1 MQNHLSTYTDSELL
15 ALAHSDASLCDAVFS
30 EVYDRH
36 SKRMYAYALRVTG
49 RGDDANDLMQE
60 CFIRFYHAF
69 RKTAIDNC
77 GGYLMRTIRNLCLN
91 HKRDTK
97 LHEEYSDDMTGEQLN
112 ANLEEK
118 DLLAAVAKGLQRV
131 SFDLREVFV
140 LRYYHSMEYEEI
152 AAITGESI
160 NTVRTRVWRAKEK
173 LKHILLPIIRE
184 VNE

>member
-1 MQNHLSTYTDSELL
+1 
-15 ALAHSDASLCDAVFS
+15 
-30 EVYDRH
+30 
-36 SKRMYAYALRVTG
+36 
-49 RGDDANDLMQE
+49 
-60 CFIRFYHAF
+60 
-69 RKTAIDNC
+69 C